1 VWPADVERVLSLL
14 DGATEVVVRGIPDA
28 TWGERVVAWI
38 TSSNGTVFSLEDV
51 RDHVKKHL
59 PAFCAPAEV
68 RMINEIPKT
77 SLGKVNVAALRQIGA

>member
-1 VWPADVERVLSLL
+1 
-14 DGATEVVVRGIPDA
+14 
-28 TWGERVVAWI
+28 VVAWI

-68 RMINEIPKT
+68 RMLNEIPKT
-77 SLGKVNVAALRQIGA
+77 SLGKVDVVALKALV